1 MNSPYVCLL
10 LCLIATLS
18 FSQQNPASLIEESA
32 KIIPAPINAIGS
44 KHDNP
49 DASTR
54 ILDGYGSLP
63 LSFEMNHGQT
73 DERVKFLT
81 RTGEYSLFLTVN
93 EAVLA
98 VRGNAHRRISQG
110 QAPTSS
116 GIRPTI
122 WGRSGRSVRPV
133 SFLNSLHDKSSY
145 RDDAAAERVT
155 YSVLRMK
162 LRNANPSAAVT
173 GMDEL
178 SGKSNYFIG
187 HNPAKWHADVPTYAK
202 VKYEGIYSGI
212 DLVYYGNQSQLEY
225 DFIVAP
231 GADPNRIAFDV
242 RGTKR
247 IRLAADGD
255 LVFKMGNEEIRWHK
269 PAVYQERDG
278 AKQVIA
284 AKYAIAGGNR
294 VKFEIA
300 KYDATRTLYIDP
312 LIYSTYLGGSN
323 FDSGRAVAVD
333 SSGNA
338 YVTGK
343 TFSPD
348 FPVTSGAFQTA
359 KSGDGDVFVSK
370 FNPSG
375 SALVYS
381 TYLGGSGFQNGGANN
396 ASGIVVDGSG
406 NVYVAGTT
414 FSTDFPTTPG
424 AFQTACGGDNCQF
437 GDGFVTKLNP
447 TGSDLVFSSYLGG
460 SSFNAA
466 HGIAVDSAGSVYVT
480 GFTSATDFPITPGAF
495 QTTNGRGGIG
505 FVTKFN
511 PTGSALIYSTFLGG
525 TGLNGFG
532 GDRGFGIAVDNSGNA
547 YVTGLTD
554 SKDFPTTPGAFQ
566 TLCDGGGWGCSYN
579 GFVTK
584 LNSTGTDLI
593 YSTYLGGTDIDWGA
607 SIAIDSSGNAYVT
620 GTTYSRDFPITTGSF
635 QAICN
640 GTNDAFF
647 YCRDAFVTKIN
658 PQGSALVY
666 SDYLGGASYDWGIGI
681 SVDSSGHAYVI
692 GYTQSLDFP
701 TKHPLQPT
709 ISDQLSAFVTKLV
722 PDGRAMDYSTYLGSI
737 RGFSDNYEGIFFMAE
752 PTVGIA
758 VDSSGNAYVTGG
770 TDSYT
775 FPTMNPLQPF
785 LLGRNAFVAKI
796 SAAPSDIILSPLHLD
811 FRNQPRGVV
820 SPQKGS
826 TLSNNSSTSL
836 SITSISITGTNSG
849 DFAQTNDC
857 GASLQPGTSCSINVT
872 FTPAAIG
879 NRSAAVKIVANAPRQ
894 WISLTGFGLLE
905 TVTTLTSNKNPSAL
919 GDMVTFKVTVSS
931 PAGGVPTGTINIRD
945 GGVSLVTKTLN
956 AGTASFATTKLPLGL
971 NAITVHYPGDAAY
984 GFSDASLSQNVLSA
998 SSTTVL
1004 TSLPNPSVYGQSVT
1018 FTAKVTPNTGPI
1030 PPNGEIVSF
1039 MKGKTVLGTGALSS
1053 GSASFTTTTLPAVK
1067 NSIIAVYGGD
1077 SNIVGSKSA
1086 IVEQVVNKANTT
1098 TTLVSSQNPS
1108 TLNQSVTFTASVTS
1122 SFGAT
1127 VTGGVI
1133 FYDGATKLGSLQLN
1147 AGKAKFTTSKLSA
1160 GSHTISATYVG
1171 SASFTSSSASRTQ
1184 TVN

>member
-1 MNSPYVCLL
+1 
-10 LCLIATLS
+10 
-18 FSQQNPASLIEESA
+18 
-32 KIIPAPINAIGS
+32 
-44 KHDNP
+44 
-49 DASTR
+49 
-54 ILDGYGSLP
+54 
-63 LSFEMNHGQT
+63 
-73 DERVKFLT
+73 
-81 RTGEYSLFLTVN
+81 
-93 EAVLA
+93 
-98 VRGNAHRRISQG
+98 
-110 QAPTSS
+110 
-116 GIRPTI
+116 
-122 WGRSGRSVRPV
+122 
-133 SFLNSLHDKSSY
+133 
-145 RDDAAAERVT
+145 
-155 YSVLRMK
+155 MK
-162 LRNANPSAAVT
+162 LHNANPHVAVT

-178 SGKSNYFIG
+178 AGKSNYFIG
-187 HNPAKWHADVPTYAK
+187 KDPAKWHANVPTYAK
-202 VKYEGIYSGI
+202 VRYEGIYSGI
-212 DLVYYGNQSQLEY
+212 DLVYYGNQRQLEY

-269 PAVYQERDG
+269 PVVYQERDG

-284 AKYAIAGGNR
+284 AKYAIAVGNR

-312 LIYSTYLGGSN
+312 LIYSTYFGGSS

-333 SSGNA
+333 GSGNA
-338 YVTGK
+338 FVTGL

-348 FPVTSGAFQTA
+348 FPVTSGAYQTA

-396 ASGIVVDGSG
+396 AAGIAVDGSG
-406 NVYVAGTT
+406 NAYITGTT

-424 AFQTACGGDNCQF
+424 AFQTACGGANCQF
-437 GDGFVTKLNP
+437 GDGFVSKLNP
-447 TGSDLVFSSYLGG
+447 TGSALLFSSYLGG
-460 SSFNAA
+460 SSFNTSE
-466 HGIAVDSAGSVYVT
+466 GIAVDSAGNVYVT
-480 GFTSATDFPITPGAF
+480 GSTSSIDFPITPGAF
-495 QTTNGRGGIG
+495 QTTYRGG

-525 TGLNGFG
+525 TGLDGLG
-532 GDRGFGIAVDNSGNA
+532 RDRGFGIAVDNAGYA
-547 YVTGLTD
+547 YITGLTG

-566 TLCDGGGWGCSYN
+566 AVCDGGGFGCSFN

-584 LNSTGTDLI
+584 LNPTGSDLI

-658 PQGSALVY
+658 PQGSALLY

-826 TLSNNSSTSL
+826 TLSNNSSTNL
-836 SITSISITGTNSG
+836 SITSIGVTGTNSG

-857 GASLQPGTSCSINVT
+857 GTSLPPGASCSIAVT
-872 FTPAAIG
+872 FTPTAIG
-879 NRSAAVKIVANAPRQ
+879 NRSAAIKIMASTPRQ

-905 TVTTLTSNKNPSAL
+905 TVTTLTSSKNPSAL

-931 PAGGVPTGTINIRD
+931 PAGGVPTGAITVHD
-945 GGVSLVTKTLN
+945 GGVNLVTKTLN
-956 AGTASFATTKLPLGL
+956 AGTATFATTKLPLGL
-971 NAITVHYPGDAAY
+971 NAITVHYPGDVAY
-984 GFSDASLSQNVLSA
+984 GFSDASLTQNVLSA
-998 SSTTVL
+998 RTTTVL
-1004 TSLPNPSVYGQSVT
+1004 TSLPNLSVYGQAVT
-1018 FTAKVTPNTGPI
+1018 FTAKVTPNTGPL
-1030 PPNGEIVSF
+1030 PPNGELVSF
-1039 MKGKTVLGTGALSS
+1039 MKGKTVLGTGALSN
-1053 GSASFTTTTLPAVK
+1053 GSASFTTATLPAVQ
-1067 NSIIAVYGGD
+1067 NFVVAVYGGD
-1077 SNIVGSKSA
+1077 SNLVGSTSK
-1086 IVEQVVNKANTT
+1086 IVDQVVSKANTT
-1098 TTLVSSQNPS
+1098 TTLASSQNPS
-1108 TLNQSVTFTASVTS
+1108 TLNQSITFTASVTS
-1122 SFGAT
+1122 SFGAA

-1133 FYDGATKLGSLQLN
+1133 FYDGATKLGSSQLS

-1160 GSHTISATYVG
+1160 GSHTISVTYVG
-1171 SASFTSSSASRTQ
+1171 SASFTGSSASRTQ